1 MEMFVATIEH
11 NIVEDH
17 VLDIMDDILN
27 VETKLWHKKFE
38 STKNFITEKS
48 IICMCQV
55 AKQTK
60 NEGFSANSEVF
71 SSIGE

>member
-1 MEMFVATIEH
+1 MFVATIEH

-17 VLDIMDDILN
+17 VSDIMDDILD
-27 VETKLWHKKFE
+27 VETKVWHKKLG
-38 STKNFITEKS
+38 STKNFVTEKS

-60 NEGFSANSEVF
+60 NEGFSAHK
-71 SSIGE
+71 